1 MSIITLGYH
10 NSVQESKQH
19 LKYTILHKQ
28 HALIIIP
35 FEIFLFF
42 LGGGDATLPHGV
54 CGEQRTA
61 CRNRFS
67 PFFIWVPGI

>member
-42 LGGGDATLPHGV
+42 LGGGCHIATWSMW
-54 CGEQRTA
+54 RTED
-61 CRNRFS
+61 S
-67 PFFIWVPGI
+67 LQE